1 MKKIAKPTLENLDPG
16 FGYSFRVKQ
25 YADPCRDKKPYWHF
39 HPEME
44 MVYIEGGSGKRHI
57 GNHVS
62 YFQGGDLILI
72 GSNLPHYGFT
82 DRLTGNKSETII
94 QMREDFLGE
103 QFMNLPEMAHVSR
116 LLEKSKR
123 GVAFHGETKEKVG
136 AMIRSMVDLDPFK
149 RLLVLLEVL
158 KTLAMSKEQTTLNVN
173 GPILEVQVEDN
184 DRMKNIYKYV
194 RENYKETIP
203 LHMIADEVS
212 MTEPAFCRYFK
223 KMSGKTFTQFV
234 NEYRLV
240 HASKLLAETSI
251 SISEACFESGFNN
264 FSHFNKQF
272 KNYTGKSPSQYR
284 KEIEVVVPSISIKT
298 KRTFCNIK

>member
-1 MKKIAKPTLENLDPG
+1 MKKIVKPAFEKLDPG

-44 MVYIEGGSGKRHI
+44 MVFIEGGSGKRHI

-62 YFQGGDLILI
+62 YFQGGDLLLI

-103 QFMNLPEMAHVSR
+103 QFMSLPEMNQVHR

-123 GVAFHGETKEKVG
+123 GVAFYGETKEQVG
-136 AMIRSMVDLDPFK
+136 EQILSMVNMERFE
-149 RLLVLLEVL
+149 RLLTLLKLL
-158 KTLAMSKEQTTLNVN
+158 KILATSTEQSVLNVN

-184 DRMKNIYKYV
+184 DRMRIIYRHV
-194 RENYKETIP
+194 RENFKEPIP
-203 LHMIADEVS
+203 LHVIADTVS

-240 HASKLLAETSI
+240 HASKLLAESSM
-251 SISEACFESGFNN
+251 SISEACFESGYNN

-284 KEIEVVVPSISIKT
+284 KEIVMLVDAD
-298 KRTFCNIK
+298 